1 MWVREQFE
9 QYIIRLYA
17 NIPLSVYEGLL
28 SVFCFGAVLLI
39 VIYGFRKGWRSVVGL
54 FLIEYVILI
63 YCSTLVFRGVSE
75 EIGNN
80 YKLFWSYVAI
90 QDGRNDLIPVNIMNV
105 VVFIP
110 VGIKFALLLLN
121 KLKLFKVGLFTVG
134 FGMVISASI
143 ETLQYILNRGFSE
156 LDDVFHNTLGCLI
169 GFLMVAI
176 IKGIWLLQKRY

>member
-1 MWVREQFE
+1 M
-9 QYIIRLYA
+9 
-17 NIPLSVYEGLL
+17 
-28 SVFCFGAVLLI
+28 
-39 VIYGFRKGWRSVVGL
+39 
-54 FLIEYVILI
+54 
-63 YCSTLVFRGVSE
+63 
-75 EIGNN
+75 
-80 YKLFWSYVAI
+80 AI

-110 VGIKFALLLLN
+110 VGIQLALLLLN

-134 FGMVISASI
+134 FGMVISTSI